1 MKRKTMTG
9 DDLRTRFLALLR
21 EHHKIVLKVASVYA
35 RGGQDRN
42 DLAQEIAI
50 QLWRSFPRYDPERRF
65 STWMYRVALNVGISF
80 ARRERTRGGRFE
92 PLADPA
98 GVAADV
104 DEPDERLKQLH
115 AVIAGFAELDRALI
129 LLYLEER
136 PHSEIAA
143 ILGISET
150 NVATKLGRLKQ
161 RLRGQMTGPAATG
174 T

>member
-1 MKRKTMTG
+1 MTD
-9 DDLRTRFLALLR
+9 DDLRPRFLALLR

-35 RGGQDRN
+35 RGQQDRN
-42 DLAQEIAI
+42 DLAQEIAA

-80 ARRERTRGGRFE
+80 ARRERTRDDRFE
-92 PLADPA
+92 PLEDPA
-98 GVAADV
+98 AVAAV
-104 DEPDERLKQLH
+104 ADEPDERLLQLY
-115 AVIAGFAELDRALI
+115 AVIAGLAELDRALI

-161 RLRGQMTGPAATG
+161 RLRGQVSAAATE

>member
-1 MKRKTMTG
+1 MAS
-9 DDLRTRFLALLR
+9 DDLRPRFLALLR

-35 RGGQDRN
+35 RGRQDRS

-80 ARRERTRGGRFE
+80 ARRERVRDGRIE
-92 PLADPA
+92 PRAEPPDLADDA
-98 GVAADV
+98 G
-104 DEPDERLKQLH
+104 EPDERLARLH
-115 AVIAGFAELDRALI
+115 AVIAGLAELDRALI

-161 RLRGQMTGPAATG
+161 RLRGQIAATA
-174 T
+174 TET

>member
-1 MKRKTMTG
+1 MTRTTMT
-9 DDLRTRFLALLR
+9 DDEPRARFLALLR
-21 EHHKIVLKVASVYA
+21 EHQKIVLKVASVYA
-35 RGGQDRN
+35 RGAQDRN
-42 DLAQEIAI
+42 DLAQEIAV

-80 ARRERTRGGRFE
+80 ARRERARDGRFE
-92 PLADPA
+92 PLADP
-98 GVAADV
+98 GDVAADS

-115 AVIAGFAELDRALI
+115 AVIAGLAELDRALI
-129 LLYLEER
+129 VLYLEER

-161 RLRGQMTGPAATG
+161 RLRGRMT
-174 T
+174 

>member
-1 MKRKTMTG
+1 MTS
-9 DDLRTRFLALLR
+9 DDLRPRFLALLR

-35 RGGQDRN
+35 RGRQDRS

-50 QLWRSFPRYDPERRF
+50 QLWRSFPRYEPERRF

-80 ARRERTRGGRFE
+80 ARRERIRGGRIE
-92 PLADPA
+92 PRAEPPDLADDA
-98 GVAADV
+98 G
-104 DEPDERLKQLH
+104 EPDERLARLH
-115 AVIAGFAELDRALI
+115 AVIAGLAELDRALI

-150 NVATKLGRLKQ
+150 NVATKLGRLKL
-161 RLRGQMTGPAATG
+161 RLRGQIAAAATE